1 MYAML
6 SVMFSMKRIAVVSV
20 TLCIF
25 LFTSCYRSA
34 YYLSS
39 LNANSNGYK
48 EIPLQS
54 DSLKAASYLGANL
67 RFGIA
72 NFAWRDALYS
82 FTASFHR
89 SHNWKGLQAFYGANF
104 SAGAYYVYPY
114 HATVSDDYIDTT
126 YINKHA
132 GSKFFGSAG
141 LQGGINYVIPINNKG
156 SEWRVIGLE
165 VAVQKEMGDY
175 LNFRKQLPDSA
186 ARIIT
191 RTNLF
196 TNIGLTTEVLKRKRR
211 YSLGMRF
218 AAGIALPVYHDSH
231 TSNTSLPFYF
241 SPAFHF
247 TRKHITSFLQLNIT
261 HAYAFGLQFGA
272 QYRLGRKL

>member
-1 MYAML
+1 MVPMHRNL
-6 SVMFSMKRIAVVSV
+6 LLLII
-20 TLCIF
+20 LCIF
-25 LFTSCYRSA
+25 LLSSCFRSA
-34 YYLSS
+34 YYFSPQ
-39 LNANSNGYK
+39 NANSNGYK

-54 DSLKAASYLGANL
+54 DSLKAASYFGANA
-67 RFGIA
+67 RFGAA
-72 NFAWRDALYS
+72 NFAWRDGVYA

-104 SAGAYYVYPY
+104 SAGGYYVHAY
-114 HATVSDDYIDTT
+114 HAAVSEGYIDTT

-141 LQGGINYVIPINNKG
+141 LQGGINYVVPIDSKG
-156 SEWRVIGLE
+156 SEWRVIGIEAAL
-165 VAVQKEMGDY
+165 QKEMGDY
-175 LNFRKQLPDSA
+175 LDFRKQLPDSA

-196 TNIGLTTEVLKRKRR
+196 ANIGITTEVLKRKRR

-218 AAGIALPVYHDSH
+218 AAGIALPNYKDSQ
-231 TSNTSLPFYF
+231 TGNNFIPFYF

-247 TRKHITSFLQLNIT
+247 TRKRLTSFFQLNIT
-261 HAYAFGLQFGA
+261 HAYASSLQFGA
-272 QYRLGRKL
+272 QYRLGRK